1 MNPLLQACRDLILEF
16 YQNVKDGKLA
26 EALDTGQRFDL
37 RSRLFAFEV
46 CEKPELEISDE
57 FFIGLPNVLKSAMVL
72 SLFETVAL
80 DLEELEKCK
89 ST

>member
-1 MNPLLQACRDLILEF
+1 MNSLLQACRDLILEF
-16 YQNVKDGKLA
+16 YQNVKDNKLS
-26 EALDTGQRFDL
+26 EALDTGKRFDL
-37 RSRLFAFEV
+37 KSRMFALEV
-46 CEKPELEISDE
+46 CEKPELAISDE
-57 FFIGLPNVLKSAMVL
+57 FFVGLPNVLKSGMVL